1 MKKYLKISL
10 ILVIILISYLI
21 YAIANRKNDTSLAYY
36 IGPLLPKKVKI
47 YLKNNFLLFEKI
59 DDQKTEINKQKQII
73 NKFSLSTEGKFRNN
87 NLKIL
92 FNKIGEDEIFEINK
106 NKYIFSKFSTTS
118 IITGKWEPTGGSFY
132 LENFK
137 NNIIVVSATG
147 IIAYNNINFF
157 KNNFFNFTSIKSN
170 IVDLIK
176 DPKFFTHSPFGIK
189 DILIKDNYLYVSYT
203 YQAEENCYNTSI
215 LRSKI
220 NFKKL
225 IFEDFFKPSDC
236 VKIDNTY
243 GNFSAH
249 QSGGRMKSYDDHS
262 IIFTVGDYGFRDH
275 SQNLDQTTFGKTIL
289 ISSKGFVQEVLSIGH
304 RNHQGLYHDKESNKI
319 YMTEHGPK
327 GGDEININDLNQ
339 KKIKNYGWPISSYGE
354 HYGFKTRDEKHP
366 YYVQAPLYKSHL
378 EHGFIE
384 PHKYFTPSIGISEIV
399 KINPNF
405 FDRNYYLVFG
415 ALGNNIEEGDMSI
428 HFLKLDEADKILD
441 HEIFK
446 VNERVRDIL
455 KFKEKNMLFLA
466 LESTSSIGIIK
477 EFKD

>member
-1 MKKYLKISL
+1 MK
-10 ILVIILISYLI
+10 
-21 YAIANRKNDTSLAYY
+21 
-36 IGPLLPKKVKI
+36 
-47 YLKNNFLLFEKI
+47 KI
-59 DDQKTEINKQKQII
+59 DDQKIEINKQKQII

-220 NFKKL
+220 NFKK
-225 IFEDFFKPSDC
+225 
-236 VKIDNTY
+236 
-243 GNFSAH
+243 
-249 QSGGRMKSYDDHS
+249 
-262 IIFTVGDYGFRDH
+262 
-275 SQNLDQTTFGKTIL
+275 
-289 ISSKGFVQEVLSIGH
+289 
-304 RNHQGLYHDKESNKI
+304 
-319 YMTEHGPK
+319 
-327 GGDEININDLNQ
+327 INI
-339 KKIKNYGWPISSYGE
+339 
-354 HYGFKTRDEKHP
+354 
-366 YYVQAPLYKSHL
+366 
-378 EHGFIE
+378 
-384 PHKYFTPSIGISEIV
+384 
-399 KINPNF
+399 
-405 FDRNYYLVFG
+405 
-415 ALGNNIEEGDMSI
+415 
-428 HFLKLDEADKILD
+428 
-441 HEIFK
+441 
-446 VNERVRDIL
+446 
-455 KFKEKNMLFLA
+455 
-466 LESTSSIGIIK
+466 
-477 EFKD
+477 